1 MKIIDLEPVDI
12 TRGVIRRLEK
22 LGLIR
27 AFSATPRSLGVK
39 EGRCV
44 AEKIYATGP
53 RFGTH
58 KLICVGKNET
68 RIVLTTHPDNEDFIV
83 INPGGHKFKPLY
95 LIIGLDNPKN
105 LARKASIGRLSW
117 RDIKALRLRYD
128 DPGICAFTMLKN
140 TPHCEVTLP
149 GPGQAP
155 VFFVTEPNDLKMA
168 TVTLPGCRFR
178 LCPAKKG

>member
-1 MKIIDLEPVDI
+1 MKIIDLKPVDI
-12 TRGVIRRLEK
+12 TQRIIRRLEK

-27 AFSATPRSLGVK
+27 AFSATPRSLRAK

-44 AEKIYATGP
+44 ADKVYATAS
-53 RFGTH
+53 RFGAH
-58 KLICVGKNET
+58 KLLCVGKNET
-68 RIVLTTHPDNEDFIV
+68 LIALTTHPDNEDFII

-95 LIIGLDNPKN
+95 LIIGLGSSKN
-105 LARKASIGRLSW
+105 LIRKAGLGRLSG

-128 DPGICAFTMLKN
+128 DPKTCAFTMLKN

-155 VFFVTEPNDLKMA
+155 VFFVTEPNDLEMA
-168 TVTLPGCRFR
+168 SVTLPGYRFR
-178 LCPAKKG
+178 LNAKR